1 MAKYTVKYGQ
11 SIYDIATEQY
21 GSILGIEDI
30 FRDNEGI
37 DATTVLKAGD
47 VININATSETIVD
60 QSIVDFF
67 KQKTIT
73 NTESIDNSTDTIL
86 SGFNYGVINTNNQF
100 ELRYIND
107 VMWDRDSRLIMKN
120 GLTENIVVDGD
131 GGTFENTDTATWN
144 ITNLPWEPQTPEN
157 AGGTLFSSLI
167 SYEGQNYYCGGV
179 NMGAP
184 YLYAS
189 DNPLNLIVFDT
200 YLDVVQG
207 QEYIIDAEVYAQ
219 AGQFQDDNRGSTKIL
234 VAPEGY
240 ELNELLSYSTFTCPE
255 NPEILTFTKG
265 EISTKFVA
273 KSNQAR
279 VKFLQIIEN
288 DITVSTGGSWI
299 IDNVTLRSSKAID
312 NDRIVFDQP
321 YQVNKEGEYIKA
333 TFNPKSFPE
342 FTNKYI
348 LFGDT
353 ETSSRVELT
362 ELNGEIDFNIYASN
376 GDLVLNHPQKVNF
389 GETCEFE
396 ISTSTNIS
404 TTISKNYH
412 IKVNGV
418 ESTISATSNDFV
430 FSIFGG
436 RGLSGDGFDGYVELI
451 EINSDK
457 YEFNEGKDIYITKTN

>member
-21 GSILGIEDI
+21 GSVLGIEYI
-30 FRDNEGI
+30 FRDNDNI

-47 VININATSETIVD
+47 VININATSETIFD
-60 QSIVDFF
+60 QSVVDFF

-100 ELRYIND
+100 QIRYIND
-107 VMWDRDSRLIMKN
+107 VMWNRDSRLIMKN

-144 ITNLPWEPQTPEN
+144 ISNFPWAPESTEN
-157 AGGTLFSSLI
+157 VCDSIFSSLI
-167 SYEGQNYYCGGV
+167 TYEGQNYYCGGIS
-179 NMGAP
+179 MGAP
-184 YLYAS
+184 YLYTS
-189 DNPLNLIVFDT
+189 DNAFNLIVFDT
-200 YLDVVQG
+200 YLDVIQG
-207 QEYIIDAEVYAQ
+207 QEYVIDADIYAQ
-219 AGQFQDDNRGSTKIL
+219 AGQFQEGNRGNTSIF
-234 VAPEGY
+234 VVPEGY
-240 ELNELLSYSTFTCPE
+240 DLNELLSYSTFTCPE
-255 NPEILTFTKG
+255 DPEILTFTKG

-273 KSNQAR
+273 KSNQVR
-279 VKFLQIIEN
+279 IKFLQIIDN
-288 DITVSTGGSWI
+288 DITVSTGGSWL
-299 IDNVTLRSSKAID
+299 IDNVTLRNSNAID

-321 YQVNKEGEYIKA
+321 YQVNREDEYIKVR
-333 TFNPKSFPE
+333 FNPSTFPE
-342 FTNKYI
+342 FTDKYI

-353 ETSSRVELT
+353 ETSSRIELT
-362 ELNGEIDFNIYASN
+362 ELNGEIDFNIYAAN
-376 GDLVLNHPQKVNF
+376 GDLVLNHPQKANF
-389 GETCEFE
+389 GEICEFE

-418 ESTISATSNDFV
+418 ESTISATSNDFS

-436 RGLSGDGFDGYVELI
+436 RSLSGDGFDGYVELI